1 MSPFTLSHVHRLRA
15 LIQIHVYMPR
25 SRRAHELIFGLYG
38 KYALRNGALARE
50 RVDAPLIYA
59 KKISAIQI
67 QLD

>member
-1 MSPFTLSHVHRLRA
+1 MFIASART
-15 LIQIHVYMPR
+15 YMPR

-59 KKISAIQI
+59 KSAALFKSNWIRYAW
-67 QLD
+67 

>member
-15 LIQIHVYMPR
+15 YMPR
-25 SRRAHELIFGLYG
+25 SRAHEFIFGLYG

-50 RVDAPLIYA
+50 RVDATLIYA
-59 KKISAIQI
+59 KSSIQI